1 VSLHPDQLLDLVV
14 IHHPDGR
21 GAEPVSNKHPTAR
34 RDFRSTRR
42 CSRLLSSV
50 MLNVIWLTLLLSG
63 VLVAVFTG
71 KLDAV
76 GQGSLTA
83 AKSAV
88 MDLALPLVGVMALWL
103 GLMRLAEKSGL
114 IHRLGQLIRPIMQ
127 RLFPDVPSSHPA
139 IGAMMMNISAN
150 MLGVSN
156 AATPLGLKA
165 MTELNRLNSKPG
177 IATNA
182 MCTFL
187 AINTASIQLIPATA
201 INLLA
206 INGSK
211 NPSAIVGS
219 TLLSTGFATICA
231 ITTVKL
237 LERLGPF
244 RWENQPALA
253 APQDAPAPSTL
264 EAEPKAVEAQ
274 SQPKTGP
281 RWARWLL
288 LVLLLVFVGAFIRM
302 AFPYFFGATP
312 WPTDFLSGVILVLKA
327 LSPIAVPFVLTF
339 FPLYAFGR
347 GVPIYSEFI
356 EGAKEGFQTALRI
369 IPYLVAMLVAIAVFR
384 ESGALNF
391 LKLLLSPI
399 FGILQIPSEMLPMVL
414 MRPLSG
420 SGSLA
425 VLSDM
430 IKQFGS
436 DSLLTYTAATIYGS
450 AETTFYVIAVYFGSV
465 GITRIRHAIFAGLL
479 ADLAGAVA
487 AVFVCKML
495 FAG

>member
-1 VSLHPDQLLDLVV
+1 
-14 IHHPDGR
+14 
-21 GAEPVSNKHPTAR
+21 
-34 RDFRSTRR
+34 
-42 CSRLLSSV
+42 
-50 MLNVIWLTLLLSG
+50 
-63 VLVAVFTG
+63 
-71 KLDAV
+71 
-76 GQGSLTA
+76 
-83 AKSAV
+83 
-88 MDLALPLVGVMALWL
+88 
-103 GLMRLAEKSGL
+103 
-114 IHRLGQLIRPIMQ
+114 
-127 RLFPDVPSSHPA
+127 
-139 IGAMMMNISAN
+139 MNISAN

-177 IATNA
+177 VATNA

-219 TLLSTGFATICA
+219 TLLSTAFATVCA
-231 ITTVKL
+231 IVTVKV
-237 LERLGPF
+237 LERFGPF
-244 RWENQPALA
+244 RWENQPA
-253 APQDAPAPSTL
+253 PATPEPSTVQTNAD
-264 EAEPKAVEAQ
+264 EQPATESTPAQ
-274 SQPKTGP
+274 PTVGP
-281 RWARWLL
+281 RWARCALI
-288 LVLLLVFVGAFIRM
+288 VLLLVFLGAFVSK
-302 AFPYFFGATP
+302 AFPYLFGAAP
-312 WPTDFLSGVILVLKA
+312 WPSDLLAGLILVLKA

-339 FPLYAFGR
+339 FPLYAFGH

-384 ESGALNF
+384 ESGALDF
-391 LKLLLSPI
+391 LKSLLGPI
-399 FGILQIPSEMLPMVL
+399 LGLLQIPSEMLPMVL

-430 IKQFGS
+430 IKQFGP

-487 AVFVCKML
+487 AVFVCRLL
-495 FAG
+495 FG

>member
-1 VSLHPDQLLDLVV
+1 
-14 IHHPDGR
+14 
-21 GAEPVSNKHPTAR
+21 
-34 RDFRSTRR
+34 
-42 CSRLLSSV
+42 
-50 MLNVIWLTLLLSG
+50 MLNVIWLALLLCG
-63 VLVAVFTG
+63 VLVAAFTG

-76 GQGSLTA
+76 SQGGLNA

-103 GLMRLAEKSGL
+103 GMMRLAEKSGL
-114 IHRLGQLIRPIMQ
+114 IQRLGRLIRPIML
-127 RLFPDVPSSHPA
+127 RLFPDVPSDHPA

-165 MTELNRLNSKPG
+165 MAELNRLNSRPG

-211 NPSAIVGS
+211 NPTAIVGS
-219 TLLSTGFATICA
+219 TLLATSFAFLCA
-231 ITTVKL
+231 IVTVKV
-237 LERLGPF
+237 LERVRPF
-244 RWENQPALA
+244 RWENQPITNTTHPRESEPVAV
-253 APQDAPAPSTL
+253 DEPASTVT
-264 EAEPKAVEAQ
+264 EPEPKKV
-274 SQPKTGP
+274 PW
-281 RWARWLL
+281 WANWSLGIL
-288 LVLLLVFVGAFIRM
+288 FLVFIGAFVSK
-302 AFPYFFGATP
+302 AFPYFFGAVP
-312 WPTDFLSGVILVLKA
+312 WPPNVLSALILALKA

-384 ESGALNF
+384 ESGGLDL
-391 LKLLLSPI
+391 LKLLVAPI
-399 FGILQIPSEMLPMVL
+399 LGLFQIPGELLPMVL

-425 VLSDM
+425 VLGDM
-430 IKQFGS
+430 IKQFGP

-487 AVFVCKML
+487 AVFVCRLL
-495 FAG
+495 FAS